1 MAGSIL
7 GTSVSRIE
15 DPDLLTGNTTY
26 VDSLKVDNLAHVVF
40 VRSIY
45 AHARIVSIDTSA
57 AELFPGV
64 IAVYRAE
71 DLDLPSHHAF
81 FALNDKAIRPPLARG
96 KVQFVGDPIV
106 AVVANTKLEAV
117 DAADLV
123 EIEYEPLT
131 PLVEAEDAL
140 AEGAETLY
148 DGLDG
153 NLAGGFRD
161 GLGDGALEDAD
172 VVFRARLI
180 NQRVAVAPMEGNAIL
195 SIPSGSVTRLPDG
208 QDLAD
213 NRHVVYLS
221 TQMPHGFKG
230 IISKVLSI
238 DPATIRV
245 IAPNVGGAFGGK
257 AGSTAEH
264 SVVVA
269 ASMKLNRP
277 LKWVETRSENMVA
290 MPQGRGQVQYVEMGF
305 YKNGKISGLRARIV
319 GDSGAYAGFGGGLP
333 MGSTRAMAQGVYEI
347 PKISYDAAV
356 AVTNTTPVGAFRG
369 AGRPEAAAFLE
380 RLMDIAA
387 DGFGIDPAELRR
399 MNFISKDSFPYT
411 TRMGTVYDVGDYE
424 LALDKALEM
433 SGYEE
438 LRKEQS
444 ERLKSGS
451 RKLLG
456 IGISSYV
463 EITAGGSGSEYGS
476 VRIEHDGS
484 ATLRVGTSSHGQ
496 GHATSFAM
504 IVSEKLGIA
513 IDKIKL
519 VQSDTDLVPRG
530 SGTGGSRSLQI
541 GGSAIAGAA
550 DLVLE
555 TAKELAAKH
564 LEASVD
570 DIVVSD
576 LGGLQVAGV
585 PTSRLEWTEI
595 YSMSELESDSGKS
608 PLDIDFDFSQLSPSF
623 PFGAHVSVVEVDI
636 ETGEVRP
643 IRHVAVDDCGRVLNP
658 LIVSG
663 QQHGGIAQGISQ
675 VLWEEI
681 RCDEDGNPITTN
693 FADYALPSAAEFC
706 SYETANT
713 ETPTPLNPL
722 GAKGIGES
730 GTIGAMPAVHN
741 AVIDA
746 LSHLGVV
753 HIDMPCTPEK
763 IWRAIS
769 NPEDN
774 KNGLWREPP
783 SVFERLPV
791 RGLANLAAAS
801 EVDV

>member
-106 AVVANTKLEAV
+106 AIVANTKLEAV

-387 DGFGIDPAELRR
+387 DGLGIDPAELRR
-399 MNFISKDSFPYT
+399 MNFISET
-411 TRMGTVYDVGDYE
+411 IIANDV
-424 LALDKALEM
+424 AC
-433 SGYEE
+433 
-438 LRKEQS
+438 
-444 ERLKSGS
+444 
-451 RKLLG
+451 
-456 IGISSYV
+456 
-463 EITAGGSGSEYGS
+463 
-476 VRIEHDGS
+476 
-484 ATLRVGTSSHGQ
+484 
-496 GHATSFAM
+496 
-504 IVSEKLGIA
+504 
-513 IDKIKL
+513 
-519 VQSDTDLVPRG
+519 P
-530 SGTGGSRSLQI
+530 
-541 GGSAIAGAA
+541 
-550 DLVLE
+550 
-555 TAKELAAKH
+555 
-564 LEASVD
+564 
-570 DIVVSD
+570 
-576 LGGLQVAGV
+576 
-585 PTSRLEWTEI
+585 
-595 YSMSELESDSGKS
+595 
-608 PLDIDFDFSQLSPSF
+608 
-623 PFGAHVSVVEVDI
+623 
-636 ETGEVRP
+636 
-643 IRHVAVDDCGRVLNP
+643 
-658 LIVSG
+658 
-663 QQHGGIAQGISQ
+663 
-675 VLWEEI
+675 
-681 RCDEDGNPITTN
+681 
-693 FADYALPSAAEFC
+693 
-706 SYETANT
+706 
-713 ETPTPLNPL
+713 
-722 GAKGIGES
+722 
-730 GTIGAMPAVHN
+730 
-741 AVIDA
+741 
-746 LSHLGVV
+746 
-753 HIDMPCTPEK
+753 
-763 IWRAIS
+763 
-769 NPEDN
+769 
-774 KNGLWREPP
+774 
-783 SVFERLPV
+783 
-791 RGLANLAAAS
+791 
-801 EVDV
+801 

>member
-387 DGFGIDPAELRR
+387 DGLGIDPAELRR

>member
-1 MAGSIL
+1 VAGSIL

-26 VDSLKVDNLAHVVF
+26 VDSLKVDGLAHVVF
-40 VRSIY
+40 VRSIF
-45 AHARIVSIDTSA
+45 AHARIVSIDTRE

-106 AVVANTKLEAV
+106 AIVANTKLEAI

-123 EIEYEPLT
+123 EVEYEALE
-131 PLVEAEDAL
+131 PLVDAEDAL
-140 AEGAETLY
+140 SEGAETLY

-161 GLGDGALEDAD
+161 SLGDGALEDAD

-195 SIPSGSVTRLPDG
+195 SIPSGSVTQLPDG

-221 TQMPHGFKG
+221 TQMPHGFKA

-269 ASMKLNRP
+269 ASMKLKRP

-305 YKNGKISGLRARIV
+305 HKNGKISGLRARII

-387 DGFGIDPAELRR
+387 DGLGIDPAEIRR

-433 SGYEE
+433 SGYQE

-476 VRIEHDGS
+476 VRIEPDGS

-585 PTSRLEWTEI
+585 PTSRIEWTEI
-595 YSMSELESDSGKS
+595 YSMSEQGSDSGKS
-608 PLDIDFDFSQLSPSF
+608 VLDVDFDLSQLSPSF

-681 RCDEDGNPITTN
+681 RYDESGNPITTN

-769 NPEDN
+769 SPEEN
-774 KNGLWREPP
+774 RNGLWREPP

-791 RGLANLAAAS
+791 RKLANLAAAS

>member
-7 GTSVSRIE
+7 GTSVNRIE

-26 VDSLKVDNLAHVVF
+26 VDSLKVDGLAHVVF
-40 VRSIY
+40 VRSIF
-45 AHARIVSIDTSA
+45 AHARIVSIDTKA

-71 DLDLPSHHAF
+71 DLNLPSHHAF
-81 FALNDKAIRPPLARG
+81 FALNDKAIRPPLAKE

-106 AVVANTKLEAV
+106 AVVASSKREAI
-117 DAADLV
+117 DAADL
-123 EIEYEPLT
+123 IEVDYEVLD
-131 PLVEAEDAL
+131 PLVDAEDAL
-140 AEGAETLY
+140 SDGAGVLYEGLR
-148 DGLDG
+148 G

-161 GLGDGALEDAD
+161 SLGEGALDDAD
-172 VVFRARLI
+172 VVFRARFV

-208 QDLAD
+208 QLPDD
-213 NRHVVYLS
+213 SRHVVYLS

-238 DPATIRV
+238 DPTQIRV

-269 ASMKLNRP
+269 ASIKLNRP

-290 MPQGRGQVQYVEMGF
+290 MPHGRGQVQYIEMGF
-305 YKNGKISGLRARIV
+305 HKEGKISGLRARII

-333 MGSTRAMAQGVYEI
+333 LGSTRAMAQGVYEI

-380 RLMDIAA
+380 RMMDIAA
-387 DGFGIDPAELRR
+387 DGLGIDPVELRR

-411 TRMGTVYDVGDYE
+411 TRMGTVYDIGDYR
-424 LALDKALEM
+424 LALDKAVEM
-433 SGYEE
+433 SGYGE
-438 LRKEQS
+438 LRKEQKRRI
-444 ERLKSGS
+444 EQGS

-476 VRIEHDGS
+476 VRIEPDGS

-504 IVSEKLGIA
+504 IVADKLGIA
-513 IDKIKL
+513 LEKIKL

-585 PTSRLEWTEI
+585 PASRLEWTEI
-595 YSMSELESDSGKS
+595 YAMSEGDSAS
-608 PLDIDFDFSQLSPSF
+608 ERSVLDVDFDFSQLSPSF
-623 PFGAHVSVVEVDI
+623 PFGAHLSVVEVDI
-636 ETGEVRP
+636 ETGEVKP

-658 LIVSG
+658 LIVNG

-681 RCDEDGNPITTN
+681 RYDESGNPITTN

-746 LSHLGVV
+746 LSHLGIV

-763 IWRAIS
+763 IWRAVS
-769 NPEDN
+769 NAEEN
-774 KNGLWREPP
+774 RNSLWREPP
-783 SVFERLPV
+783 SVFESLPI
-791 RGLANLAAAS
+791 RGSANLAAAS